1 MKEELYL
8 WIRNLAVFYIFFTA
22 VLNLIP
28 DQKYEKYVR
37 FFMGLLLIFMMSTP
51 IFSILGKGSE
61 LTESFLDNFSEENRE
76 KELREFQ
83 NIQKVYLEKG
93 YELELEQKIR
103 ETLEKRGIEVYK
115 VKVNIEGEETQANL
129 VLKTENS
136 QEERKELKDALVEEW
151 GLKKTEFVS
160 RLSEMNPAKWGIL
173 LLIGVLLAVA
183 AMPVSSKQQKKNTAG
198 EQSEDMQKSVLEE
211 KLEAFLENTE
221 GVGKVQVILMT
232 DEKKDRQSF
241 YNSETIQVTGVLIS
255 AEGGGNPVVVQNIQ
269 EAVMALFQVD
279 AHRIRIMKMK

>member
-1 MKEELYL
+1 M
-8 WIRNLAVFYIFFTA
+8 
-22 VLNLIP
+22 
-28 DQKYEKYVR
+28 
-37 FFMGLLLIFMMSTP
+37 
-51 IFSILGKGSE
+51 
-61 LTESFLDNFSEENRE
+61 
-76 KELREFQ
+76 
-83 NIQKVYLEKG
+83 
-93 YELELEQKIR
+93 
-103 ETLEKRGIEVYK
+103 
-115 VKVNIEGEETQANL
+115 
-129 VLKTENS
+129 
-136 QEERKELKDALVEEW
+136 
-151 GLKKTEFVS
+151 
-160 RLSEMNPAKWGIL
+160 
-173 LLIGVLLAVA
+173 LIGVLLAVA
-183 AMPVSSKQQKKNTAG
+183 AMPVSSKQQKKNTAR

>member
-1 MKEELYL
+1 M
-8 WIRNLAVFYIFFTA
+8 
-22 VLNLIP
+22 
-28 DQKYEKYVR
+28 
-37 FFMGLLLIFMMSTP
+37 
-51 IFSILGKGSE
+51 
-61 LTESFLDNFSEENRE
+61 
-76 KELREFQ
+76 
-83 NIQKVYLEKG
+83 
-93 YELELEQKIR
+93 
-103 ETLEKRGIEVYK
+103 
-115 VKVNIEGEETQANL
+115 
-129 VLKTENS
+129 
-136 QEERKELKDALVEEW
+136 
-151 GLKKTEFVS
+151 
-160 RLSEMNPAKWGIL
+160 
-173 LLIGVLLAVA
+173 LIGVLLAVA

-255 AEGGGNPVVVQNIQ
+255 AEGGNPVVVQNIQ

>member
-1 MKEELYL
+1 M
-8 WIRNLAVFYIFFTA
+8 
-22 VLNLIP
+22 
-28 DQKYEKYVR
+28 
-37 FFMGLLLIFMMSTP
+37 
-51 IFSILGKGSE
+51 
-61 LTESFLDNFSEENRE
+61 
-76 KELREFQ
+76 
-83 NIQKVYLEKG
+83 
-93 YELELEQKIR
+93 
-103 ETLEKRGIEVYK
+103 
-115 VKVNIEGEETQANL
+115 
-129 VLKTENS
+129 
-136 QEERKELKDALVEEW
+136 
-151 GLKKTEFVS
+151 
-160 RLSEMNPAKWGIL
+160 
-173 LLIGVLLAVA
+173 LIGVLLAVA

-198 EQSEDMQKSVLEE
+198 DMQKSVLEE

>member
-1 MKEELYL
+1 MRWWKSG
-8 WIRNLAVFYIFFTA
+8 
-22 VLNLIP
+22 
-28 DQKYEKYVR
+28 D
-37 FFMGLLLIFMMSTP
+37 
-51 IFSILGKGSE
+51 
-61 LTESFLDNFSEENRE
+61 
-76 KELREFQ
+76 
-83 NIQKVYLEKG
+83 
-93 YELELEQKIR
+93 
-103 ETLEKRGIEVYK
+103 
-115 VKVNIEGEETQANL
+115 
-129 VLKTENS
+129 
-136 QEERKELKDALVEEW
+136 
-151 GLKKTEFVS
+151 LKKTEFVS

-211 KLEAFLENTE
+211 KLEALLENTE

-232 DEKKDRQSF
+232 DEKKDRPSF

>member
-1 MKEELYL
+1 
-8 WIRNLAVFYIFFTA
+8 
-22 VLNLIP
+22 
-28 DQKYEKYVR
+28 
-37 FFMGLLLIFMMSTP
+37 MGL
-51 IFSILGKGSE
+51 
-61 LTESFLDNFSEENRE
+61 
-76 KELREFQ
+76 KE
-83 NIQKVYLEKG
+83 
-93 YELELEQKIR
+93 
-103 ETLEKRGIEVYK
+103 
-115 VKVNIEGEETQANL
+115 
-129 VLKTENS
+129 
-136 QEERKELKDALVEEW
+136 
-151 GLKKTEFVS
+151 TEFVS

-198 EQSEDMQKSVLEE
+198 EQSEDMQKMFWKRNL
-211 KLEAFLENTE
+211 KHFLKIRK
-221 GVGKVQVILMT
+221 VGKVQVILMT